1 MENRPSRDI
10 DTICAV
16 ATPGGSSAISV
27 IRVSGPNAIEAVN
40 GIFKPIKGPS
50 LSSGASRSMRFGSV
64 FKGTELIDEVLAVTF
79 LSPFSYTGEN
89 SVEIFCHG
97 SQFIRNEIMMLL
109 FSMNVRQ
116 AKPGEFSMR
125 AFLNGKMDLSQAE
138 AVADLISSETSAAH
152 RVAIT
157 QMKGG
162 FSNELSQMRSSL
174 LNLVSLMELELDFS
188 EEDVEFAD
196 RTKLKALLEEV
207 KSHLEKLIDS
217 FALGN
222 VIKNGIPVAIVGAT
236 NTGKST
242 LLNYFLG
249 EERAI
254 VSDIHGTTRDFIEDI
269 VNINGTALRFIDTAG
284 IRKTEEKIEII
295 GIERTFE
302 KIKKASIII
311 LVLDAERPES
321 FYDSIGRLIDSI
333 SHMSQSIIIAINKID
348 SLNVE
353 GSVESMVNSVME
365 MPHIKK
371 INPVAIL
378 PISAKNDKGLN
389 ELKSVIATSCNVSNI
404 PSDSL
409 LVTNIRHHQALILAL
424 DALVRVDDGLG
435 NQTPTDLLTQDIRE
449 ALYHIGE
456 IVGDINT
463 EEILGNIFSKFCIGK

>member
-1 MENRPSRDI
+1 MENRKSIDN
-10 DTICAV
+10 DTICAI
-16 ATPGGSSAISV
+16 ATPGGNSAISV
-27 IRVSGPNAIEAVN
+27 IRVSGPRAIEAVN
-40 GIFKPIKGPS
+40 GIFKPLKGPS
-50 LSSGASRSMRFGSV
+50 LISGPSRLMRFGSI
-64 FKGTELIDEVLAVTF
+64 FKGEELIDEVLAVTF

-97 SQFIRNEIMMLL
+97 SNFIRKEIMMLL
-109 FSMNVRQ
+109 FSNNVRQ

-152 RVAIT
+152 RVAIN

-174 LNLVSLMELELDFS
+174 LSLVSLMELELDFS

-196 RTKLKALLEEV
+196 RKQLKVLLDDV
-207 KSHLEKLIDS
+207 KFHLEKLIES

-269 VNINGTALRFIDTAG
+269 VNINGTAFRFIDTAG

-321 FYDSIGRLIDSI
+321 FSDSI
-333 SHMSQSIIIAINKID
+333 SRLADTISNLSQSVIIAINKID
-348 SLNVE
+348 VLKVE
-353 GSVESMVNSVME
+353 GSVESMLTFIVNMAHSKMV
-365 MPHIKK
+365 
-371 INPVAIL
+371 NPIAVL
-378 PISAKNDKGLN
+378 PVSAKNDKGLDD
-389 ELKSVIATSCNVSNI
+389 LKAVIATSGNVTDI

-409 LVTNIRHHQALILAL
+409 LVTNLRHHQALMLAL
-424 DALVRVDDGLG
+424 DALVRVEDGLG

-449 ALYHIGE
+449 ALFHIGE